1 MRRDS
6 EVNLEV
12 KVWREDV
19 WHTGML
25 HQALW
30 EAWYLELTSP
40 FDPLSMVLILFFF
53 ALLITVREC
62 LMSHSLIPCLH
73 SRDCIAHSNIHVYAT
88 IHCGCEVIDDFHQ
101 SLRILT
107 QVESLTWLIVDVP
120 VKVLQVVSLLL
131 GKHFKV
137 KLEEK
142 FALTSSFGILVSFQL
157 HNLKVVKLHFLVRVQ
172 DLNLRSIIVLV
183 NAE

>member
-1 MRRDS
+1 MSRDS

-19 WHTGML
+19 WNTGML

-30 EAWYLELTSP
+30 ESRYLELTSP
-40 FDPLSMVLILFFF
+40 FDPLSMVLISFIFTL
-53 ALLITVREC
+53 LLIESAC
-62 LMSHSLIPCLH
+62 MKSLRPVPCLH
-73 SRDCIAHSNIHVYAT
+73 SRDFIANSSIHVYT
-88 IHCGCEVIDDFHQ
+88 SVHCGCEVIDDLHQ
-101 SLRILT
+101 TLRILA

-120 VKVLQVVSLLL
+120 VEVLQVVSLLL

-142 FALTSSFGILVSFQL
+142 FALTSSFGVLVSFQL
-157 HNLKVVKLHFLVRVQ
+157 HDLKVVKLHFLV
-172 DLNLRSIIVLV
+172 
-183 NAE
+183 